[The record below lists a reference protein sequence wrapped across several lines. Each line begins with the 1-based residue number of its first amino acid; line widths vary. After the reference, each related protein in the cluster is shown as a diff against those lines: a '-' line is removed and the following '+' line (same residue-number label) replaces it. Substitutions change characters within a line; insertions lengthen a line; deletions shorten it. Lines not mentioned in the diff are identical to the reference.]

1 MGRGWEQAG
10 RLLEASKYA
19 FFRPSGQPSS
29 PDFRGDCCHK
39 LLLLSTQFVRAC
51 MQAGGLNVCIFRP
64 SRQRLSADSRGDFC
78 QKLLHLSMQVCRA
91 CMQVCSACMQASRQ
105 APLQHLSSTSGPKS
119 QILGV
124 IPVRICLFWA
134 PRSSDACMQ
143 AGRQAPL
150 QNQAGTSPEPC
161 RPGERWQKGNFREG
175 VEARF

>member
-1 MGRGWEQAG
+1 
-10 RLLEASKYA
+10 
-19 FFRPSGQPSS
+19 
-29 PDFRGDCCHK
+29 
-39 LLLLSTQFVRAC
+39 

-134 PRSSDACMQ
+134 PRSSEACMQ

-150 QNQAGTSPEPC
+150 QNQAGTFPAPLQPRVTSMPPIWRQSDANLAPIWRQSGAC
-161 RPGERWQKGNFREG
+161 GRPILRKTRE
-175 VEARF
+175 VSKI

>member
-1 MGRGWEQAG
+1 
-10 RLLEASKYA
+10 
-19 FFRPSGQPSS
+19 
-29 PDFRGDCCHK
+29 
-39 LLLLSTQFVRAC
+39 

-161 RPGERWQKGNFREG
+161 RPGEGGKKAIFERALRPDSRGEKPNPDAIDETATRGPGEG
-175 VEARF
+175 WGRGKPLPLPLEKLVY